1 MSSEV
6 TALLA
11 AICIMAAIYS
21 FFRTTYNALLAT
33 FFRKFWYQAE
43 KCYINFELM
52 FLDEKF
58 PLSRCRL
65 LIVVSAVGSACLLG
79 YASRTAPGMIVYVAA
94 GIGAIA
100 GWILPG
106 YVTGYLHKRYVEKFD
121 SQFLDALGMMGSG
134 LRSGLSLQQSME
146 LVASEMPQPISQE
159 FNLVLSEFRYGKTID
174 EAFERLAKRVPSV
187 DLGIT
192 VEAILILRSTGA
204 NLIDTFDIIIDTVR
218 ERKKVEGKIRSL
230 TAMGVLQGFILGA
243 MPFVLM
249 KVLNMLNPTY
259 MEPFFTTTIGWV
271 LFGIVILLV
280 GLGGLAIKAIVTID
294 I

>member
-11 AICIMAAIYS
+11 VVCIMAAIFF
-21 FFRTTYNALLAT
+21 FFRITYNVVLNS

-52 FLDEKF
+52 FLDERF
-58 PLSRCRL
+58 PLARCRL
-65 LIVVSAVGSACLLG
+65 LIVVSAIGSACLVG
-79 YASRTAPGMIVYVAA
+79 YACRSAPGMIPYVAT

-100 GWILPG
+100 GWILPA
-106 YVTGYLHKRYVEKFD
+106 YVTGHLHKRYVAKFD
-121 SQFLDALGMMGSG
+121 SQFLDCLGMLGSG

-146 LVASEMPQPISQE
+146 LVAGEMPQPVSQE
-159 FNLVLSEFRYGKTID
+159 FNLVLSEYRYGKTID

-204 NLIDTFDIIIDTVR
+204 NLIETFDIIIDTVR
-218 ERKKVEGKIRSL
+218 ERKKVEGKIQSL

-249 KVLNMLNPTY
+249 KVLSMINPVY
-259 MEPFFTTTIGWV
+259 MEPFFTTTMGYIM
-271 LFGIVILLV
+271 FGIVILLV
-280 GLGGLAIKAIVTID
+280 GMGGLAIKAIVTID